1 MNIFRIVKKELDKI
15 FKFPRQIITAFI
27 LPGLLL
33 FLIYAFIGVGLS
45 SVMEEGEEQAS
56 IIYVINSPESLESI
70 YSIASSLKVDLR
82 KEDVS
87 ELNNLK
93 QAVLN
98 EEIAA
103 VLVYDEDFDNNIQ
116 KSPLPKVSVFYVSTA
131 SNAYAVMERAQTI
144 IGLQQK
150 YIYED
155 LDIDPNLFNV
165 GFEKLE
171 SDQESVGSILAM
183 ILPMMVMSFIF
194 ASALG
199 VGSDAIAGEKER
211 GTLATLLMLP
221 IKRSNI
227 IIGKIISTSTIT
239 VLSALSSFIGLL
251 AAMPFAKAMF
261 ALGDNATIS
270 YSAMDI
276 IGLIVILLLIALLA
290 SSILLI
296 FSTLAKN
303 IKEASTMALPVYIA
317 AIISPLLTM
326 FTTGGSSSKIVYL
339 IPVYNTILGLKD
351 ILSFNF
357 DIINF
362 LIILGSSVLYISII
376 VFVLVRMFKSEKVL
390 YSK

>member
-103 VLVYDEDFDNNIQ
+103 VIVYDEDFDNNIQ

-211 GTLATLLMLP
+211 GTLATLLM
-221 IKRSNI
+221 
-227 IIGKIISTSTIT
+227 
-239 VLSALSSFIGLL
+239 
-251 AAMPFAKAMF
+251 
-261 ALGDNATIS
+261 
-270 YSAMDI
+270 
-276 IGLIVILLLIALLA
+276 
-290 SSILLI
+290 
-296 FSTLAKN
+296 
-303 IKEASTMALPVYIA
+303 
-317 AIISPLLTM
+317 
-326 FTTGGSSSKIVYL
+326 
-339 IPVYNTILGLKD
+339 
-351 ILSFNF
+351 
-357 DIINF
+357 
-362 LIILGSSVLYISII
+362 
-376 VFVLVRMFKSEKVL
+376 
-390 YSK
+390 

>member
-1 MNIFRIVKKELDKI
+1 
-15 FKFPRQIITAFI
+15 
-27 LPGLLL
+27 
-33 FLIYAFIGVGLS
+33 
-45 SVMEEGEEQAS
+45 
-56 IIYVINSPESLESI
+56 
-70 YSIASSLKVDLR
+70 
-82 KEDVS
+82 
-87 ELNNLK
+87 
-93 QAVLN
+93 
-98 EEIAA
+98 
-103 VLVYDEDFDNNIQ
+103 
-116 KSPLPKVSVFYVSTA
+116 
-131 SNAYAVMERAQTI
+131 MERAQTI

-239 VLSALSSFIGLL
+239 VLSALSSFIGLF

-362 LIILGSSVLYISII
+362 FIILGSSVLYISII

>member
-103 VLVYDEDFDNNIQ
+103 VIVYDEDFDNNIQ

-239 VLSALSSFIGLL
+239 VLSALSSFIGLF

>member
-103 VLVYDEDFDNNIQ
+103 VIVYDEDFDNNIQ
-116 KSPLPKVSVFYVSTA
+116 KSPLPKVSVFYVSSA

-150 YIYED
+150 HIYED

-239 VLSALSSFIGLL
+239 VLSALSSFIGLF